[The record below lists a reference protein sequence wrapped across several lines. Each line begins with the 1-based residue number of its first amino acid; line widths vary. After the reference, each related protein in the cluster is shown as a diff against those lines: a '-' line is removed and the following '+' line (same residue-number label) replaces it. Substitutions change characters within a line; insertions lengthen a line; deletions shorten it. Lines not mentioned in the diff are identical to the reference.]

1 MTANTSRAVTVAGE
15 IGKAVRALNLV
26 RNRIDYPLKRWD
38 RDPVGYAKQRLGVQV
53 LMPHQETILR
63 AVCAGVWGD
72 KPPRI
77 AVRSCQK
84 AGKSLTTILSAMWFY
99 ECFPDARVFVTA
111 AIEDQTKAVLWR
123 ELAAVLRRAKEF
135 GTDVDG
141 VLAKAPSGG
150 FVSTDGGREIR
161 GITGREIESVAG
173 LSGRMLFIIDEASA
187 LPSNKAEVLSGNAMG
202 GGTIVL
208 TGNPTRCSGPFYEAF
223 NRLRDQWQTFHVSA
237 LDIIRWQRETGIVV
251 PFTVNA
257 ARVEDARQ
265 YYGGE
270 DNPFFIVRVLGE
282 FLRNETGRCIPMA
295 LIDEAKLRFAPQEA
309 AGRLV
314 IGLDPA
320 GPGDKGDETAWAAV
334 RGNQCIQVFRL
345 RGQSV
350 DAIVQTTTTFIA
362 QHRQSGETPSVHVDA
377 EGLIGSELL
386 GRLRSEAEERRLRDP
401 GNAFEVVQI
410 RSSSKYVRDPSK
422 FERVRDELI
431 WTLGGWMQDGAI
443 PKDDKLEIELY
454 EPTWISMPDG
464 RIRATAKS
472 EIRDRI
478 GRSPDT
484 FDALALAVYE
494 KRGWTA
500 DDPHAQ
506 RQQPSNDIYENEVGR
521 GRGLDPYAS
530 GGGFRR

>member
-1 MTANTSRAVTVAGE
+1 
-15 IGKAVRALNLV
+15 
-26 RNRIDYPLKRWD
+26 
-38 RDPVGYAKQRLGVQV
+38 
-53 LMPHQETILR
+53 
-63 AVCAGVWGD
+63 
-72 KPPRI
+72 
-77 AVRSCQK
+77 
-84 AGKSLTTILSAMWFY
+84 
-99 ECFPDARVFVTA
+99 
-111 AIEDQTKAVLWR
+111 
-123 ELAAVLRRAKEF
+123 
-135 GTDVDG
+135 
-141 VLAKAPSGG
+141 
-150 FVSTDGGREIR
+150 
-161 GITGREIESVAG
+161 
-173 LSGRMLFIIDEASA
+173 
-187 LPSNKAEVLSGNAMG
+187 
-202 GGTIVL
+202 
-208 TGNPTRCSGPFYEAF
+208 
-223 NRLRDQWQTFHVSA
+223 
-237 LDIIRWQRETGIVV
+237 
-251 PFTVNA
+251 
-257 ARVEDARQ
+257 
-265 YYGGE
+265 
-270 DNPFFIVRVLGE
+270 
-282 FLRNETGRCIPMA
+282 
-295 LIDEAKLRFAPQEA
+295 
-309 AGRLV
+309 
-314 IGLDPA
+314 
-320 GPGDKGDETAWAAV
+320 
-334 RGNQCIQVFRL
+334 
-345 RGQSV
+345 
-350 DAIVQTTTTFIA
+350 
-362 QHRQSGETPSVHVDA
+362 VDA